1 MTIDGD
7 ASVVP
12 MLPLDTS
19 EYTDFALDGV
29 PHKIRI
35 GAPTREL
42 WVDGQWYEPYF
53 DKHICLHLGQSFHSV
68 GLVGPPPSVKIGDPR

>member
-1 MTIDGD
+1 MTLGDFFILLIATQATIDGD

-12 MLPLDTS
+12 MLPLDTR

-42 WVDGQWYEPYF
+42 WVDGQWYE
-53 DKHICLHLGQSFHSV
+53 LHN
-68 GLVGPPPSVKIGDPR
+68 DDN